1 MSADDERQGL
11 KEAWLM
17 SDDVNWD
24 EWDREEIFIPMGEIG
39 REDSYAYQQLL
50 QLKADG
56 WEQYDAARQDD
67 NPLGFN
73 PGMIIILR
81 RQKQSTDTPQE

>member
-1 MSADDERQGL
+1 MRAGDERAGL

-24 EWDREEIFIPMGEIG
+24 EWDREELFVPMGEIG

-50 QLKADG
+50 QFKADG
-56 WEQYDAARQDD
+56 WEQYAAARQDD

-73 PGMIIILR
+73 PGMVSSLR
-81 RQKQSTDTPQE
+81 RRKQSTDTPQE

>member
-1 MSADDERQGL
+1 MLGSPRRAF
-11 KEAWLM
+11 
-17 SDDVNWD
+17 D
-24 EWDREEIFIPMGEIG
+24 EWDKEELFIPVGEIG
-39 REDSYAYQQLL
+39 RNDSYAYQQLL

-73 PGMIIILR
+73 PGMVISLR
-81 RQKQSTDTPQE
+81 RRRQPTDTAQD